1 MEIVQ
6 IFFRLFSAP
15 GAPPGWRRDSGE
27 FAGARLSLRSGAS
40 RLRSGTA
47 ERRRISLRS
56 AQIQFRS
63 VPLRQ
68 HPPGQ
73 PFRSTSIPPS
83 LRFSPNQRLRP
94 KGRFPTKRPGL
105 RTNGPVRRMS
115 RAKRLGLPE
124 NGFLDRIWAE
134 MRLRDQAF
142 WSVTGPFGRGRGR
155 LVGIGYL
162 LRSATKRPR
171 HRLNLSI
178 WSKSRY

>member
-1 MEIVQ
+1 MASTPGGLISVCYAPRNARAGGVDSASLREI
-6 IFFRLFSAP
+6 
-15 GAPPGWRRDSGE
+15 GAGLRFAK

-105 RTNGPVRRMS
+105 RPNGPVRLLRG
-115 RAKRLGLPE
+115 AKRPGLPNDHFLCVSALVRCE
-124 NGFLDRIWAE
+124 NGGFGLFWYSLDS
-134 MRLRDQAF
+134 F
-142 WSVTGPFGRGRGR
+142 
-155 LVGIGYL
+155 
-162 LRSATKRPR
+162 
-171 HRLNLSI
+171 
-178 WSKSRY
+178 